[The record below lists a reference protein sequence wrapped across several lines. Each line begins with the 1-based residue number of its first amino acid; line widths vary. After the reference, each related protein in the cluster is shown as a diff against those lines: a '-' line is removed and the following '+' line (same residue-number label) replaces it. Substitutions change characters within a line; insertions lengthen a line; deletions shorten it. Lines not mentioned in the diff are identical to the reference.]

1 MNKELSKK
9 ISFLLIH
16 EILIGCL
23 VFPKIEKAYQN
34 EKKLFRFG
42 MLSKTFNLELIF
54 LNRLIYSVLC
64 LLSFN
69 WSDFGITLIS

>member
-23 VFPKIEKAYQN
+23 VFPKIEKACQN
-34 EKKLFRFG
+34 EKNFFVLVCFLKL
-42 MLSKTFNLELIF
+42 SI
-54 LNRLIYSVLC
+54 
-64 LLSFN
+64 
-69 WSDFGITLIS
+69 

>member
-34 EKKLFRFG
+34 EKHFFILVVFF
-42 MLSKTFNLELIF
+42 TFNLELIF
-54 LNRLIYSVLC
+54 
-64 LLSFN
+64 
-69 WSDFGITLIS
+69 

>member
-34 EKKLFRFG
+34 ENFFVLVCFLKL
-42 MLSKTFNLELIF
+42 SI
-54 LNRLIYSVLC
+54 
-64 LLSFN
+64 
-69 WSDFGITLIS
+69 

>member
-23 VFPKIEKAYQN
+23 VFPKIESYTRM
-34 EKKLFRFG
+34 KKLFRFG
-42 MLSKTFNLELIF
+42 MLSKLFNLELIF
-54 LNRLIYSVLC
+54 
-64 LLSFN
+64 
-69 WSDFGITLIS
+69 

>member
-34 EKKLFRFG
+34 EKIPQ
-42 MLSKTFNLELIF
+42 NA
-54 LNRLIYSVLC
+54 NPACY
-64 LLSFN
+64 
-69 WSDFGITLIS
+69 